1 MLQNAESA
9 QPVQKISRIETI
21 LMPPVA
27 DKAGKPTGGKFRV
40 DGMVGGKH
48 YEITPTRNWN
58 EMTVFDNAHQI
69 ETSKGKMALSDFL
82 LKNVRGLTQLAIDQ
96 GFVKSEDADVGIPI
110 IGADNKPME
119 NAVEH
124 PLNFLKG
131 KNGELTVPK
140 NLSLEQ
146 TQNLMLLIFE
156 KTKNTPDFAER
167 DNKNGLT
174 KILLEQIRNNYNK
187 LGEAGKV
194 PDDPQNPSGIFTEE
208 PVFEALNIACRKAV
222 EARLEEQ
229 AYRKTKTF
237 ERKGESRKQRLLNRL
252 SIAAGIVDESTGGTA
267 RKQITELQDIH
278 QRDAKG
284 EKTPSLEFSVQMDM
298 FMAQAFD
305 ILVPAEVRVQ
315 MKKAQIEIDNTTDYK
330 KKADLIQVANK
341 EKQMWRMAILNHFQ
355 VERTLPSKTKIP
367 SIADEIRNPKI
378 FSWEERM
385 KIEND
390 YTNSIANEISSLE
403 KSRKDQG
410 GLAELDLSSVN
421 LIKTE
426 QLLEQ
431 ILPKTG
437 RPEQRAKRVEDAL
450 KELFSKTSEMIKE
463 EDGKPPKKNTDK
475 WDKYIKDTGLLTG
488 LQGEQRE
495 LAKRA
500 IEDALATQLSM
511 EFKLQI
517 SSEKIGAPTKA
528 TDVKFGSEINRGLKG
543 VELLYRRGVSQE
555 IPKGKRY
562 ESLDSRGKPNYK
574 MVMDDYGVYHIQS
587 TREAIPNEDYRAI
600 EAAMSQTSVP
610 KNAETDQV
618 PEEQKIKD
626 EQAVELA
633 KLLGFKEPITNEAE
647 FRDNMLGSEI
657 FVLVDNQEGEGQHYE
672 MNIEMLNLTSVDQLN
687 TLSHLS
693 EFYTNMPILV
703 ESLNLTINEAGGPEA
718 ISTIQNF
725 NIESLILSGPTSIS
739 ENNETNIALVGG
751 SCDYIEIRQGQFNIS
766 TNTSPIRVAMVEGDQ
781 AKASR
786 MIFTENSLVQT
797 LSHNEDIRTEFL
809 MGENAVIQIEIQ
821 GEGPQGENKVI
832 YEDSES
838 HNVSKDNTGMFI
850 LIQENGQY
858 KLVDSEHK
866 FPGETIESNENLLGA
881 HLPNRADAGEINELG
896 LQILHEKM
904 RNDVLLDADDRAVA
918 IDMMTRGLGN
928 RTATVTNIDYALKL
942 YDDAVAQGVTIP
954 AEISEVV
961 QRVRVLESVKSKR
974 VVQAEAPAT
983 ELINAV
989 LKIEY
994 PEEGEAPPPPDPTRK
1009 TEEPTSTSAPQPA
1022 EEDTR
1027 TPLEKFKDDHKLKPQ
1042 PTPEPTASTVE
1053 MNLPMNNLEVG
1064 QVYMLPDG
1072 REARYGGHVLGNFL
1086 DPDVEEHH
1094 YFLPVDGGE
1103 AVNLAP
1109 DAMVGR
1115 SGEPQLEEQPVKSD
1129 EAADLLAEQ
1138 PSAAPQTEV
1147 FEEVHTD
1154 VQVPPEQS
1162 RRSLRELWTNRPTWL
1177 GGKRDELQPVD
1188 QGLTR
1193 AEVVRRRRQVRS
1205 DDSTSTPPSSI
1216 PVSVPQVTDST
1227 LHDARQ
1233 VVEPRLLRDLPP
1245 GERINV
1251 YKNELMR
1258 GKALPRF
1265 EQFKIAEAIVEE
1277 CRQNG
1282 GEIPDRL
1289 QIALEQLRDIT
1300 PSEMN
1305 RSQLFLIFV
1314 EDAQKLTIP
1323 EPEKA
1328 VKQVVTT
1335 QITEAPAADDTPD
1348 WLKAAS
1354 PAKKI
1359 ASADESSGGG
1369 GAAAEDDLDIPTWLK
1384 NRR

>member
-1 MLQNAESA
+1 MLFNEVMLQNAESA

-96 GFVKSEDADVGIPI
+96 GFVKPEDADVGIPI
-110 IGADNKPME
+110 IGADNKPMG

-174 KILLEQIRNNYNK
+174 KILLEQIRNGYNK
-187 LGEAGKV
+187 LNEAGKV
-194 PDDPQNPSGIFTEE
+194 PDDPKNPSGIFTEE

-222 EARLEEQ
+222 EARLEEK

-237 ERKGESRKQRLLNRL
+237 ERKGESRSQRLLNRL

-267 RKQITELQDIH
+267 RKQIKELQEIH
-278 QRDAKG
+278 QRDANG
-284 EKTPSLEFSVQMDM
+284 EKTSSLEFSVQMDL

-315 MKKAQIEIDNTTDYK
+315 MKKAQIEIDNTSDYK

-410 GLAELDLSSVN
+410 GLAELDLASVN

-437 RPEQRAKRVEDAL
+437 RVEQRTQRVEDAL
-450 KELFSKTSEMIKE
+450 VELFSKTSEMIKE
-463 EDGKPPKKNTDK
+463 EDGKPPKKNTEK
-475 WDKYIKDTGLLTG
+475 WDKYIKDSGLLTG

-495 LAKRA
+495 LAKRV

-517 SSEKIGAPTKA
+517 TSEKIGAPTKA

-562 ESLDSRGKPNYK
+562 ESLDSKGKPNYK

-587 TREAIPNEDYRAI
+587 TKEAIPNEDYRAI
-600 EAAMSQTSVP
+600 EAAMSQGTP
-610 KNAETDQV
+610 PTK
-618 PEEQKIKD
+618 EEPDTTKESQKEKD
-626 EQAVELA
+626 DQAVELA
-633 KLLGFKEPITNEAE
+633 KILGLKESVANESE
-647 FRDNMLGSEI
+647 FRDSMLGSEI
-657 FVLVDNQEGEGQHYE
+657 FVLVDNQEGNGQHYE
-672 MNIEMLNLTSVDQLN
+672 INVEILELTSVEELN
-687 TLSHLS
+687 SLSHLS
-693 EFYTNMPILV
+693 EFYPNTPILV
-703 ESLNLTINEAGGPEA
+703 ESLNLSVGESGNLETNP
-718 ISTIQNF
+718 IQNF
-725 NIESLILSGPTSIS
+725 NIENLILSGPTSDGS
-739 ENNETNIALVGG
+739 ETNIALVGG

-766 TNTSPIRVAMVEGDQ
+766 TNTLPIRVAMTEGDQ

-786 MIFTENSLVQT
+786 MIFTENSLAEIV
-797 LSHNEDIRTEFL
+797 SRNNDIRSEFL
-809 MGENAVIQIEIQ
+809 MGENSVIQIEIQ

-850 LIQENGQY
+850 LIQENGVY
-858 KLVDSEHK
+858 KLVDSEYK
-866 FPGETIESNENLLGA
+866 FPEETIESNGNLLGSQ
-881 HLPNRADAGEINELG
+881 LPRKAEDPGEVNELG

-994 PEEGEAPPPPDPTRK
+994 PEEGEAPPQPDPTRK

-1027 TPLEKFKDDHKLKPQ
+1027 TPLERFKDDHKLKPQ

-1053 MNLPMNNLEVG
+1053 MNLPMDNLEVG
-1064 QVYMLPDG
+1064 QVYTLPDG

-1086 DPDVEEHH
+1086 DPDVKEHH

-1103 AVNLAP
+1103 AVNLTP
-1109 DAMVGR
+1109 DAMVG
-1115 SGEPQLEEQPVKSD
+1115 SGPQLEEQPVEPAANILKGQPLETPQP
-1129 EAADLLAEQ
+1129 EALG
-1138 PSAAPQTEV
+1138 
-1147 FEEVHTD
+1147 EVHTD
-1154 VQVPPEQS
+1154 VPVPTEETS
-1162 RRSLRELWTNRPTWL
+1162 RRGIGELWANRPAWL
-1177 GGKRDELQPVD
+1177 FRGKEKVKEETAGGERP
-1188 QGLTR
+1188 TR
-1193 AEVVRRRRQVRS
+1193 AEVVRARRGQTQVIS
-1205 DDSTSTPPSSI
+1205 NPANDPLTSAQSTAVPVNASQGDDTI
-1216 PVSVPQVTDST
+1216 MFDEAPV
-1227 LHDARQ
+1227 
-1233 VVEPRLLRDLPP
+1233 
-1245 GERINV
+1245 N
-1251 YKNELMR
+1251 
-1258 GKALPRF
+1258 
-1265 EQFKIAEAIVEE
+1265 
-1277 CRQNG
+1277 
-1282 GEIPDRL
+1282 
-1289 QIALEQLRDIT
+1289 
-1300 PSEMN
+1300 
-1305 RSQLFLIFV
+1305 
-1314 EDAQKLTIP
+1314 IP
-1323 EPEKA
+1323 ESGA
-1328 VKQVVTT
+1328 QA
-1335 QITEAPAADDTPD
+1335 TEAPAADDTPD
-1348 WLKAAS
+1348 WLKAATS
-1354 PAKKI
+1354 GRKI
-1359 ASADESSGGG
+1359 NSADESSNGG
-1369 GAAAEDDLDIPTWLK
+1369 GANEDEDIPEWLK

>member
-1 MLQNAESA
+1 MLQNAEVS

-58 EMTVFDNAHQI
+58 EMHVFDDAHQI

-96 GFVKSEDADVGIPI
+96 GFVKPEDADIGIPL
-110 IGADNKPME
+110 IGNDNKPME

-124 PLNFLKG
+124 PLRFLKG
-131 KNGELTVPK
+131 KNGELAVPK

-167 DNKNGLT
+167 DNKKGLT

-194 PDDPQNPSGIFTEE
+194 PDDPKNPSGIFTEE

-237 ERKGESRKQRLLNRL
+237 ERKGESRSQRLLNRL
-252 SIAAGIVDESTGGTA
+252 SIAAGIVDESTGGTS
-267 RKQITELQDIH
+267 RKQIKELQEIH
-278 QRDAKG
+278 QRDANG
-284 EKTPSLEFSVQMDM
+284 EKTSSLEFSVQMDL

-305 ILVPAEVRVQ
+305 ILVPAEARVQ
-315 MKKAQIEIDNTTDYK
+315 MKKAQIEIDNTADYK
-330 KKADLIQVANK
+330 KRADLIQAANK

-378 FSWEERM
+378 FSWEERT

-390 YTNSIANEISSLE
+390 YTKSIANEISSLE

-437 RPEQRAKRVEDAL
+437 KPEQRAKRVEDAL

-463 EDGKPPKKNTDK
+463 EDGKPPKKNIEK

-517 SSEKIGAPTKA
+517 ASEKIGAPTKP
-528 TDVKFGSEINRGLKG
+528 TDVKFGSEISRGLKG

-587 TREAIPNEDYRAI
+587 TKEAIPNEDYRAI
-600 EAAMSQTSVP
+600 EAAMSQATAP

-657 FVLVDNQEGEGQHYE
+657 FVLVDNQEGNGQHYE
-672 MNIEMLNLTSVDQLN
+672 INVEILELTSVEELN
-687 TLSHLS
+687 SLSHLS
-693 EFYTNMPILV
+693 EFYPNTPILV
-703 ESLNLTINEAGGPEA
+703 ESLNLSVSESGNLETNP
-718 ISTIQNF
+718 IQNF
-725 NIESLILSGPTSIS
+725 NIENLILSGPTSEGS
-739 ENNETNIALVGG
+739 ETNIALVGG

-766 TNTSPIRVAMVEGDQ
+766 TNTLPIRIAMTEGEQ

-786 MIFTENSLVQT
+786 MIFTENSLAEIV
-797 LSHNEDIRTEFL
+797 SRNDDIRSEFL
-809 MGENAVIQIEIQ
+809 MGENSVIQIEIQ

-850 LIQENGQY
+850 LINDNGQY
-858 KLVDSEHK
+858 KLVDSEYK
-866 FPGETIESNENLLGA
+866 FPAETTESSENLLGA
-881 HLPNRADAGEINELG
+881 HLPKKADVDDINELG

-904 RNDVLLDADDRAVA
+904 RNDVPFDVDDRALA
-918 IDMMTRGLGN
+918 MDMMRRGLGN
-928 RTATVTNIDYALKL
+928 RGATVSNIDYALKI

-974 VVQAEAPAT
+974 VVQAEAPAI
-983 ELINAV
+983 ELTNAV
-989 LKIEY
+989 LKIEF
-994 PEEGEAPPPPDPTRK
+994 PEEGKAESFESIIGNPPPPDPTRQ
-1009 TEEPTSTSAPQPA
+1009 TSEPAP
-1022 EEDTR
+1022 EDTR
-1027 TPLEKFKDDHKLKPQ
+1027 TPLEKFKDDHKLKP
-1042 PTPEPTASTVE
+1042 EPVRESAASAVE
-1053 MNLPMNNLEVG
+1053 MNLPMDNLEVG
-1064 QVYMLPDG
+1064 RVYILPDG

-1086 DPDVEEHH
+1086 DPDVKEHH
-1094 YFLPVDGGE
+1094 YFLPVEGGE
-1103 AVNLAP
+1103 TVNLAP
-1109 DAMVGR
+1109 DAVVG
-1115 SGEPQLEEQPVKSD
+1115 SAGEPQLEEQPV
-1129 EAADLLAEQ
+1129 ET
-1138 PSAAPQTEV
+1138 AAPEPQQ

-1154 VQVPPEQS
+1154 VPVPEKEVSKRPGIK
-1162 RRSLRELWTNRPTWL
+1162 ELWENRPEWL
-1177 GGKRDELQPVD
+1177 FRGREKVKEETVEGTKP
-1188 QGLTR
+1188 TR
-1193 AEVVRRRRQVRS
+1193 AEIVRARRGQNPVIDPAS
-1205 DDSTSTPPSSI
+1205 SSQPSI
-1216 PVSVPQVTDST
+1216 PVNSSQGDDTVMEQGAQV
-1227 LHDARQ
+1227 
-1233 VVEPRLLRDLPP
+1233 
-1245 GERINV
+1245 
-1251 YKNELMR
+1251 
-1258 GKALPRF
+1258 
-1265 EQFKIAEAIVEE
+1265 
-1277 CRQNG
+1277 
-1282 GEIPDRL
+1282 
-1289 QIALEQLRDIT
+1289 
-1300 PSEMN
+1300 
-1305 RSQLFLIFV
+1305 
-1314 EDAQKLTIP
+1314 
-1323 EPEKA
+1323 
-1328 VKQVVTT
+1328 
-1335 QITEAPAADDTPD
+1335 TEAPIADDTPD
-1348 WLKAAS
+1348 WLQKAS
-1354 PAKKI
+1354 SGRKI
-1359 ASADESSGGG
+1359 GSADETAGGG
-1369 GAAAEDDLDIPTWLK
+1369 GADKNEDMPDWLK
-1384 NRR
+1384 GVRE

>member
-21 LMPPVA
+21 LMPPVV

-96 GFVKSEDADVGIPI
+96 GFIKPEDADVEIPYI
-110 IGADNKPME
+110 TPDNKIGSG
-119 NAVEH
+119 VEK
-124 PLNFLKG
+124 PLKFLKG
-131 KNGELTVPK
+131 KDGQLTIPK
-140 NLSLEQ
+140 NPTLEQ

-174 KILLEQIRNNYNK
+174 KILLEQIRNGYNK
-187 LGEAGKV
+187 LNEAGKV
-194 PDDPQNPSGIFTEE
+194 PDDPKNPSGIFTEE
-208 PVFEALNIACRKAV
+208 PIFEALNIACRKAV
-222 EARLEEQ
+222 EARLEEK

-237 ERKGESRKQRLLNRL
+237 ERKGESRSQRLLNRL

-267 RKQITELQDIH
+267 RKQIKELQEIH
-278 QRDAKG
+278 QRDANG
-284 EKTPSLEFSVQMDM
+284 EKTSSLEFSVQMDL

-315 MKKAQIEIDNTTDYK
+315 MKKAQIEIDNTADYK
-330 KKADLIQVANK
+330 KRADLIQVANK

-390 YTNSIANEISSLE
+390 YTNSVANEISSLE

-450 KELFSKTSEMIKE
+450 KELFLKTSEMIKE

-517 SSEKIGAPTKA
+517 TSEKIGAPTKA

-562 ESLDSRGKPNYK
+562 ESLDSKGKPNYK

-587 TREAIPNEDYRAI
+587 TKEAIPNEDYRAI

-647 FRDNMLGSEI
+647 FRENMLGSEI
-657 FVLVDNQEGEGQHYE
+657 FVLVDNQEGDGQHYE
-672 MNIEMLNLTSVDQLN
+672 IAVEMLNLTSTTELN
-687 TLSHLS
+687 SLSRLS
-693 EFYTNMPILV
+693 EFYPNTPVSV
-703 ESLNLTINEAGGPEA
+703 EALNLTISETGNLETMP
-718 ISTIQNF
+718 INNF
-725 NIESLILSGPTSIS
+725 NIDSLILSGLTSEGSETSIS
-739 ENNETNIALVGG
+739 LIGG

-766 TNTSPIRVAMVEGDQ
+766 TDRAPIRVAMIEGHE
-781 AKASR
+781 AKASQ
-786 MIFTENSLVQT
+786 MIFTEGA
-797 LSHNEDIRTEFL
+797 LSEIISRNEDLRTEFM
-809 MGENAVIQIEIQ
+809 MGDNSVIQIVVK
-821 GEGPQGENKVI
+821 GENEQAENKLV
-832 YEDSES
+832 YEEDSHAEL
-838 HNVSKDNTGMFI
+838 KGNTGKFI
-850 LIQENGQY
+850 LINENGIY
-858 KLVDSEHK
+858 KLVDSEYK
-866 FPGETIESNENLLGA
+866 FAEQPDNL
-881 HLPNRADAGEINELG
+881 ADFA
-896 LQILHEKM
+896 
-904 RNDVLLDADDRAVA
+904 
-918 IDMMTRGLGN
+918 
-928 RTATVTNIDYALKL
+928 NIIGK
-942 YDDAVAQGVTIP
+942 
-954 AEISEVV
+954 
-961 QRVRVLESVKSKR
+961 
-974 VVQAEAPAT
+974 
-983 ELINAV
+983 
-989 LKIEY
+989 
-994 PEEGEAPPPPDPTRK
+994 PPPPNP
-1009 TEEPTSTSAPQPA
+1009 EPTEGPTQPPAPEKFKHKSPEEISAMDPSTRVEYLQAELGATLGSRQRLALVRRIINECSENGVNVDDLIPKLGALSGVTGGDLATSPILAELMDDVSKLTIAENAPTPQPA
-1022 EEDTR
+1022 VEDNR
-1027 TPLEKFKDDHKLKPQ
+1027 TPLEKFKDDQKLKPQ
-1042 PTPEPTASTVE
+1042 PTPEPAASLEEKPVE
-1053 MNLPMNNLEVG
+1053 AATNILK
-1064 QVYMLPDG
+1064 
-1072 REARYGGHVLGNFL
+1072 
-1086 DPDVEEHH
+1086 
-1094 YFLPVDGGE
+1094 
-1103 AVNLAP
+1103 
-1109 DAMVGR
+1109 
-1115 SGEPQLEEQPVKSD
+1115 EQPV
-1129 EAADLLAEQ
+1129 E
-1138 PSAAPQTEV
+1138 APQAEAL
-1147 FEEVHTD
+1147 EEVHTD
-1154 VQVPPEQS
+1154 VPVPTEAPS
-1162 RRSLRELWTNRPTWL
+1162 RPGIRELWANRPWWL
-1177 GGKRDELQPVD
+1177 GGGKEDQAEPSNN

-1193 AEVVRRRRQVRS
+1193 AEIVRARRGQTQAIS
-1205 DDSTSTPPSSI
+1205 NPANDPLTSAQSAI
-1216 PVSVPQVTDST
+1216 PVNPSQTDTTLFESPANIPIPAEKVEQVGAQVTEAS
-1227 LHDARQ
+1227 A
-1233 VVEPRLLRDLPP
+1233 
-1245 GERINV
+1245 
-1251 YKNELMR
+1251 
-1258 GKALPRF
+1258 
-1265 EQFKIAEAIVEE
+1265 AE
-1277 CRQNG
+1277 
-1282 GEIPDRL
+1282 
-1289 QIALEQLRDIT
+1289 
-1300 PSEMN
+1300 
-1305 RSQLFLIFV
+1305 
-1314 EDAQKLTIP
+1314 
-1323 EPEKA
+1323 
-1328 VKQVVTT
+1328 
-1335 QITEAPAADDTPD
+1335 DDNIPD
-1348 WLKAAS
+1348 WLKAATS
-1354 PAKKI
+1354 GKKI
-1359 ASADESSGGG
+1359 ASADDESSSGG